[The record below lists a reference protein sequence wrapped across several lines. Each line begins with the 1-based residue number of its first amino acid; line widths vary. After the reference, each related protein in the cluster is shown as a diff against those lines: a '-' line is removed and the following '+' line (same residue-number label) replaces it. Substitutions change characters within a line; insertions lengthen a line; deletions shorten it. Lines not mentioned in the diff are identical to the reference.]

1 MIRYEVRLL
10 IHILELHGTA
20 AEGKGKK
27 GNFVFGDQSDE
38 IGSSGSWTASV
49 ILK

>member
-1 MIRYEVRLL
+1 MIRSEVILL
-10 IHILELHGTA
+10 ILILELHGRA
-20 AEGKGKK
+20 AEREGKK
-27 GNFVFGDQSDE
+27 GNFVFGDQTDE